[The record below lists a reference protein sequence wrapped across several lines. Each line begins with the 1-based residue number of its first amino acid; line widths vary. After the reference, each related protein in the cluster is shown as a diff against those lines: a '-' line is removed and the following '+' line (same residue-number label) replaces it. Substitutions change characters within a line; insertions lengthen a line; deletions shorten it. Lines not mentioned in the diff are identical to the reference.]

1 MATEDFIWILI
12 QTDYNF
18 FFFFFRNLR
27 KLYIDW
33 ILYDNKEF

>member
-12 QTDYNF
+12 QTDYN